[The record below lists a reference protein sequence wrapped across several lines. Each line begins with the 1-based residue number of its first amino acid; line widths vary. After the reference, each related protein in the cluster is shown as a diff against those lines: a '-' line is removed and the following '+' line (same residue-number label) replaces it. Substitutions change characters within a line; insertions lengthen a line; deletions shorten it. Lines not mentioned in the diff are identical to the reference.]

1 VHDNLQKSQP
11 LTEENIKQL
20 DEKNIKVENKHEER
34 NKDKDTKNMKKI
46 PAWAKTEKMVE
57 EEKEQEIDNL
67 INFAY
72 ELDYE
77 KYINDLEFKNALN
90 ILKERVDK
98 IKEDEN
104 WRDKYNEN
112 KNQNENEKEKEKSP
126 EQENLGLTNEKEE
139 DEKKSHISE
148 S

>member
-1 VHDNLQKSQP
+1 MHDNLQKSQP

-46 PAWAKTEKMVE
+46 QAWAKTEKMVE